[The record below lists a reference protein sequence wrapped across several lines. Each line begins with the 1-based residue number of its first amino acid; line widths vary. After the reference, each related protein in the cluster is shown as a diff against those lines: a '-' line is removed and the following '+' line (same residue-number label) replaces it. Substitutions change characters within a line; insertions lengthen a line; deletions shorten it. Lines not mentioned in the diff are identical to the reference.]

1 MALRKVG
8 RTFSSESAARGRED
22 ALTEPERFRLAV
34 AVAVAIGSLV
44 LGLIGLLMDQ
54 SGGVVGIVGLV
65 LIVFAV
71 LGVGEAL
78 AIYRGYFTPDDRG
91 TEANGQRRA

>member
-8 RTFSSESAARGRED
+8 RTFSSDSATRGRD
-22 ALTEPERFRLAV
+22 QPMAEPERFRL

-54 SGGVVGIVGLV
+54 SGGIVGIVGLV
-65 LIVFAV
+65 LVVFCV
-71 LGVGEAL
+71 LGVGQAL
-78 AIYRGYFTPDDRG
+78 AIYRGYFTPDDKDRQAASRERHG
-91 TEANGQRRA
+91 

>member
-1 MALRKVG
+1 MALRKVR

-22 ALTEPERFRLAV
+22 AMTEPERFRL

-54 SGGVVGIVGLV
+54 SGGIVGIVGLV

-71 LGVGEAL
+71 LGVGEAGCHL
-78 AIYRGYFTPDDRG
+78 SRVLHA
-91 TEANGQRRA
+91 